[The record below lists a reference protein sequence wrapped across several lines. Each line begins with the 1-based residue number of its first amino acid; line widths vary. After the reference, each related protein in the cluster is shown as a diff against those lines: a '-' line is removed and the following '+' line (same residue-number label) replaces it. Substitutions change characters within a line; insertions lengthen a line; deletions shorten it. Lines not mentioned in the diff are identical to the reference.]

1 METVYDFGNKIGGA
15 RKDLAQIGRT
25 AGADNPYR
33 RTRRAARPA
42 RFGIYGG
49 YGANAE
55 RCYVARYIRG
65 GISRGPVPLRHFA
78 SIAEARAWVE
88 ATPLPE
94 LEKMHRAALAALAI
108 TDEVCR
114 RPENKPRSGP
124 DYRHGRPVSPAEFMA
139 TFRPYGVEFGNWQD
153 NRQGALDQAYDALRD
168 LATTVGIPTEEIGM
182 GGTLGLAFGARGHG
196 AASAHY
202 ESARHAINLTKT
214 RGAGCLA
221 HEWFHAYDHDQSG
234 RGSSYR
240 AFTQT
245 EGLRR
250 LAVTLRGLPMYR
262 RARKADATRSKAY
275 WSEPHEMAARAFE
288 AWVRSRVE
296 NDYLANIRTPAEFD
310 RPGDCYPYPLAE
322 EMPTIDAAFRQLF
335 GAA

>member
-1 METVYDFGNKIGGA
+1 METVCDFGNKIGGA

-25 AGADNPYR
+25 PEGLSPYR
-33 RTRRAARPA
+33 RTRRPARPA
-42 RFGIYGG
+42 RFGIYHGRG
-49 YGANAE
+49 DNAA
-55 RCYVARYIRG
+55 RVYVARYIRG
-65 GISRGPVPLRHFA
+65 GTSRGPVPLQHFDT
-78 SIAEARAWVE
+78 IEAARNWMDS
-88 ATPLPE
+88 TPLPE
-94 LEKMHRAALAALAI
+94 LEKMHRAAVAALAI

-114 RPENKPRSGP
+114 RPENKPRTGP
-124 DYRHGRPVSPAEFMA
+124 DYRNGRPVSPEEFME

-168 LATTVGIPTEEIGM
+168 LAETVGIPADAIGFQ
-182 GGTLGLAFGARGHG
+182 GTLGLAFGARGHG
-196 AASAHY
+196 KASAHY

-221 HEWFHAYDHDQSG
+221 HEWFHAFDHDQSG

-240 AFTQT
+240 AYTQT
-245 EGLRR
+245 DGLRR

-322 EMPTIDAAFRQLF
+322 EMPTIDTAFRQLF
-335 GAA
+335 GVA